1 MTAPA
6 ESAIE
11 QEPGP
16 RFTQQEID
24 EASDMTAEI
33 VALATQLDR
42 ALDRLWSH
50 SPAAIKA
57 MLDSRPGLNLD
68 CREFLKAARALAAEI
83 EQKEMAA

>member
-42 ALDRLWSH
+42 ALDRLWN
-50 SPAAIKA
+50 
-57 MLDSRPGLNLD
+57 RN
-68 CREFLKAARALAAEI
+68 
-83 EQKEMAA
+83 